1 MIPPTAA
8 GAAFLGRTGKTADQP
23 EAFRQGRRAGGVL
36 LQQVKASFDHLVL
49 AEIEGLAE
57 ALEPGLAAV
66 IEAHGDGT
74 HRSLRAVIRSYD
86 RLILAHNAT
95 AWPTISCR
103 VKGYAVKAAAIRSRG
118 AASRVLVRGQQ
129 VSCVPLA
136 PVGQLLAS
144 VRRVQP
150 GCPYP
155 SQNVLM
161 DADQETYDLVA
172 QALAAIRSVLEP
184 QHVVLYS

>member
-1 MIPPTAA
+1 
-8 GAAFLGRTGKTADQP
+8 LGRTGKTADQP

-74 HRSLRAVIRSYD
+74 HRSLRAVIRPYY
-86 RLILAHNAT
+86 RLFLAHNAT

-103 VKGYAVKAAAIRSRG
+103 VKGCAVKAAAIRSRG

-129 VSCVPLA
+129 ISEEA
-136 PVGQLLAS
+136 AGQEGAHLLADEAGVNDTFS
-144 VRRVQP
+144 
-150 GCPYP
+150 
-155 SQNVLM
+155 
-161 DADQETYDLVA
+161 TDLQGA
-172 QALAAIRSVLEP
+172 ILQIEWLAAEGIGSQQPDNEDTDVHDAQEFGEMA
-184 QHVVLYS
+184 